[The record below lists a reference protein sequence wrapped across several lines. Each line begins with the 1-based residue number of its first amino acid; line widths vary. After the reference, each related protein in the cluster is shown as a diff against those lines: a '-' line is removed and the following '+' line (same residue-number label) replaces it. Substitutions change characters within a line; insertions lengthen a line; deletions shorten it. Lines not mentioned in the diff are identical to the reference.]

1 MKTLPFIIGIAAG
14 ITVAA
19 AAVTSLYP
27 DVPRR
32 MMRDGKKMCRCG
44 MRAMQSM
51 F

>member
-1 MKTLPFIIGIAAG
+1 MKTLPFIVGMAAG
-14 ITVAA
+14 ITVTA

-32 MMRDGKKMCRCG
+32 MMRDGKKMCRCS
-44 MRAMQSM
+44 MRAMQHM